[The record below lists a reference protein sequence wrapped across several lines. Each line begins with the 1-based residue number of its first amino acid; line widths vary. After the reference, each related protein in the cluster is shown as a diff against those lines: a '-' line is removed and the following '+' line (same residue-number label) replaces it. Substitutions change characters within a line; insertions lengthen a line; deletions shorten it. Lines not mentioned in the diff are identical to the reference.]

1 MRIGPHLLPN
11 PLILAPMAG
20 VTDRPFRR
28 LCRELGAGLVV
39 SEMVTSD
46 TRLWNSRKSAQRLDH
61 GGEPGPISVQI
72 AGGEPRMM
80 AEAAR
85 ANVDRGAQIIDINM
99 GCPAKKVCK
108 RAAGSA
114 LLSDPDLVA
123 RILDA
128 VVAAVDVPV
137 TLKIRTGPD
146 REHRNAVEIARLA
159 ERAGIQALAIH
170 GRTRADKFNG
180 EAEFE
185 TIKTVVESVS
195 LPVIANGDIK
205 SPGNAHRIL
214 ESTGASGIMIG
225 RAAQGNPWIFRDTL
239 HYLEHGRLPQAP
251 RVEEVRERV
260 LTHLVD
266 LHHFYGEYTGVRI
279 ARKHLGW
286 YTQYLPGGDA
296 FRRGFNKLDEAGPQQ
311 RAVEQFFQ
319 EINALGDRVR
329 FGRYGEVSAR
339 NPSARTK
346 DGALA
351 A

>member
-1 MRIGPHLLPN
+1 MQIGPYALPN

-46 TRLWNSRKSAQRLDH
+46 TRLWNSRKSRQRLDH
-61 GGEPGPISVQI
+61 HGEPGPISVQI
-72 AGGEPRMM
+72 AGGEPAMM

-85 ANVDRGAQIIDINM
+85 ANVEHGAQIIDINM

-114 LLSDPDLVA
+114 LLADPDLVA
-123 RILDA
+123 RIVEA
-128 VVAAVDVPV
+128 VVGAVDVPV

-146 REHRNAVEIARLA
+146 RDHRNAVQIARIA
-159 ERAGIQALAIH
+159 QAAGIQALAIH

-180 EAEFE
+180 EAEYA
-185 TIKTVVESVS
+185 TIAEVVSAVDI
-195 LPVIANGDIK
+195 PVMANGDVD
-205 SPGNAHRIL
+205 SPQKAKRVL
-214 ESTGASGIMIG
+214 ESTGAGGIMIG

-239 HYLEHGRLPQAP
+239 HYLEHGSLPAAP
-251 RVEEVRERV
+251 LVTEVEACVQQ
-260 LTHLVD
+260 HLAE
-266 LHHFYGEYTGVRI
+266 LHQFYGEFMGVRI

-286 YTQYLPGGDA
+286 YTQNLPNGED
-296 FRRGFNKLDEAGPQQ
+296 FRRGFNTLENAAEQ
-311 RAVEQFFQ
+311 RLAIEQFFQ
-319 EINALGDRVR
+319 QISAMGDRVR
-329 FGRYGEVSAR
+329 FGCYGEVSAR
-339 NPSARTK
+339 KRN
-346 DGALA
+346 GALA

>member
-1 MRIGPHLLPN
+1 MHIGPYTLPN
-11 PLILAPMAG
+11 ALILAPMAG

-46 TRLWNSRKSAQRLDH
+46 TRLWNSRKSRRRLDH
-61 GGEPGPISVQI
+61 RGEPGPISVQI
-72 AGGEPRMM
+72 AGGEPAML

-85 ANVDRGAQIIDINM
+85 ANVDQGARIIDINM

-128 VVAAVDVPV
+128 VVKAVDVPV

-146 REHRNAVEIARLA
+146 RDNRNAVAIARLA
-159 ERAGIQALAIH
+159 EQAGIRSLAIH

-180 EAEFE
+180 EAEFD
-185 TIKTVVESVS
+185 TIRAVVDAVG
-195 LPVIANGDIK
+195 LPVIANGDID
-205 SPGNAHRIL
+205 SPQKAERIL
-214 ESTGASGIMIG
+214 ETTGASGIMIG
-225 RAAQGNPWIFRDTL
+225 RAAQGNPWIFRDTV
-239 HYLEHGRLPQAP
+239 HYLEHGRLPPAP
-251 RVEEVRERV
+251 RVEEVRHAV
-260 LTHLVD
+260 LSHLSE
-266 LHHFYGEYTGVRI
+266 LHDFYGEYTGVRI

-286 YTQYLPGGDA
+286 YTQHLPGGED
-296 FRRGFNKLDEAGPQQ
+296 FRRGFNNLEKASQQ
-311 RAVEQFFQ
+311 RRAVEQFFLQ
-319 EINALGDRVR
+319 ISAGSDRIR
-329 FGRYGEVSAR
+329 FGRYGNTSAR
-339 NPSARTK
+339 NK

>member
-1 MRIGPHLLPN
+1 MRIAPYTLPN

-20 VTDRPFRR
+20 VTDRPFRH
-28 LCRELGAGLVV
+28 LCRQLGAGLLV

-46 TRLWNSRKSAQRLDH
+46 TRLWNSRKSRQRLDH
-61 GGEPGPISVQI
+61 SGEPGPISVQI
-72 AGGEPRMM
+72 AGGEPLMM

-85 ANVDRGAQIIDINM
+85 ANVERGAQIIDINM

-114 LLSDPDLVA
+114 LLCDPDLVA

-137 TLKIRTGPD
+137 TLKIRTGPSP
-146 REHRNAVEIARLA
+146 EQRNAVTIARLA
-159 ERAGIQALAIH
+159 EQAGIRALAIH
-170 GRTRADKFNG
+170 GRTRADRFNG
-180 EAEFE
+180 QAEFD
-185 TIKTVVESVS
+185 TLRQVVAAVS
-195 LPVIANGDIK
+195 IPVIANGDID
-205 SPGNAHRIL
+205 SPQKAQRIL
-214 ESTGASGIMIG
+214 ETTGAGGIMIG

-239 HYLEHGRLPQAP
+239 HYLEHGRLPPAP
-251 RVEEVRERV
+251 LVEEVRERV
-260 LTHLVD
+260 LAHLTD
-266 LHHFYGEYTGVRI
+266 LHAFYGEYSGVRI

-286 YTQYLPGGDA
+286 YTQHLPGGED
-296 FRRGFNKLDEAGPQQ
+296 FRRGFNNLEKAGQQ
-311 RAVEQFFQ
+311 RRAIKQFFLQ
-319 EINALGDRVR
+319 ISALGDRVR

-339 NPSARTK
+339 NN